1 MLNVR
6 GYLDARSSQDRL
18 AIVEGATGQGVT
30 WREVAELSDRWRSS
44 GLEGPV
50 GLAIADPVAMA
61 SNFVA
66 ALASGVVV
74 VVPLDPGAPQADLD
88 ARIRQL
94 GVRSLVTDRNG
105 HGMYPSPD
113 GIPSTWPSAAQP
125 AMSIETWWA
134 DSETLLALGG
144 ERMPAADFPET
155 PSRPS
160 LLMSSSGTTGE
171 PKIVPL
177 SEAQLLATAAGV
189 ASELALTS
197 SEIGYSPLP
206 LFHINGLVVGVLS
219 ALVADSTIVVERQFS
234 RRNFWSTV
242 DSLRATWLNLVP
254 AMLAILSSS
263 PGSSS
268 SDFPGNRAGL
278 MTSRPRLARSASA
291 PLPAGVRERFEEFSS
306 IPVIETYGMTEAASQ
321 ITANPTSS
329 VRPGSVGLPV
339 DVALR
344 VIAENGETASSLAVG
359 RVQIKGERV
368 TSHYWACQP
377 AADAPG
383 TGSRGDAASRQW
395 TSRTAVRGDGW
406 LDTGDIGYLDEAGY
420 LYLVGRDGDVINRG
434 GEKIIPREVEE
445 VLLAHPDVTAAV
457 VVGRPHPTVGAEPVA
472 FVIASEAAAQ
482 SPEALALQLSQR
494 CEEALSRYKRPVEI
508 HVTSSLPAGPTGKI
522 RRGEVA
528 SRVAAGV
535 DPSDGSPLD
544 GCSKDNSRD
553 GRSRDFAASRDMH
566 PAGGKRAPGT
576 RRSAVTLA
584 AVALDLPLRTG
595 KPRRTGLTMMID
607 SGMPLAGFTDSIS
620 SAGSHIDLVKF
631 GWGTALVTPFIDA
644 KLNVLRDEG
653 IDAYFGGTLFEK
665 FVAAGRFE
673 DYLSFC
679 GQLGVGHVEIS
690 DGTIEISPEERDG
703 YIRRAA
709 RDFTVITEVGYKD
722 QVRAG
727 ASNASDLALQARQ
740 DLQSGAWLVTAEARE
755 SGQSGICRPDG
766 TAREDILDAFASA
779 GIDWSQL
786 LFEAP
791 TKRLQVYFVEMAGSN
806 VNLGNVAPGDV
817 IGLETLRLGLRSD
830 TFTSFTKERVNA

>member
-6 GYLDARSSQDRL
+6 GYLDARSSQDRP

-50 GLAIADPVAMA
+50 GLAVADPVAMA
-61 SNFVA
+61 ANFVS

-74 VVPLDPGAPQADLD
+74 VPLDPAAPQADLD

-94 GVRSLVTDRNG
+94 GVRSLVTDRSG
-105 HGMYPSPD
+105 LGMYPSAE
-113 GIPSTWPSAAQP
+113 GIPSLWPSAAQP

-197 SEIGYSPLP
+197 SDIGYSPLP

-263 PGSSS
+263 PGPASSE
-268 SDFPGNRAGL
+268 FPGNRPGFT
-278 MTSRPRLARSASA
+278 TSRPRLARSASA
-291 PLPAGVRERFEEFSS
+291 PLPAGVRERFEAFSF

-321 ITANPTSS
+321 ITANPTSN

-344 VIAENGETASSLAVG
+344 VIAENGEAASSLAAG
-359 RVQIKGERV
+359 RVQIKGDRV
-368 TSHYWACQP
+368 TSHYWACCPVGDP
-377 AADAPG
+377 ASAKLPG
-383 TGSRGDAASRQW
+383 DGVSREW
-395 TSRTAVRGDGW
+395 TSRAAVRGDGW

-434 GEKIIPREVEE
+434 GEKIVPREVEE

-472 FVIASEAAAQ
+472 FVIAAEAAAQ

-528 SRVAAGV
+528 NLVANGV
-535 DPSDGSPLD
+535 DPSDGSPLEGYVKPD
-544 GCSKDNSRD
+544 SGQDPL
-553 GRSRDFAASRDMH
+553 RDFAASRGMH
-566 PAGGKRAPGT
+566 PAGGNRAPAP
-576 RRSAVTLA
+576 RRSAVSLA
-584 AVALDLPLRTG
+584 AAALELPLRTV
-595 KPRRTGLTMMID
+595 KPRQSGLTMMID
-607 SGMPLAGFTDSIS
+607 SGMPLVGFTDAIS
-620 SAGSHIDLVKF
+620 SAGTHIDLVKF
-631 GWGTALVTPFIDA
+631 GWGTALVTPFIEA
-644 KLNVLRDEG
+644 KLHVLRDEG

-679 GQLGVGHVEIS
+679 GHLGVSHVEIS
-690 DGTIEISPEERDG
+690 DGTIEISPEDRAG

-722 QVRAG
+722 QTRAG
-727 ASNASDLALQARQ
+727 ASAAADLAVQARQ

-766 TAREDILDAFASA
+766 TAREDILDAFALT

-791 TKRLQVYFVEMAGSN
+791 TKRLQVYFVGMAGPN
-806 VNLGNVAPGDV
+806 VNVGNVAPGDV

-830 TFTSFTKERVNA
+830 TFASFSKERIDA